1 MDKSV
6 ITNELSILLDE
17 RKVIAGVFTT
27 FNFEPDFF
35 ELDVIPELLDK
46 GIPYSSDDRVKTFQ
60 VRETLRESGLTLSV
74 FFDLQIFRNGATCSP
89 QMEYLCHGI
98 NSGNNAFH
106 AKNIY
111 LLVETADNTRSL
123 LVGAGSNN
131 ITRAGWWRN
140 IEAQHWEE
148 VKGGNTQRAF
158 LNRLREDFTWL
169 QKRRSSTDKPDRS
182 LDKIESFLNE
192 CQGSNSAPKI
202 HYFSLQN
209 KKFFNFLK
217 NTGRSHLSNYSNWNL
232 EIISPYF
239 SEDQTNNLHD
249 EFKAI
254 GINEITMLLPFD
266 YEKKAALCHQQ
277 YYEHIEKTSG
287 ITWGRWKSSYHK
299 ALGVGGDSFRRVH
312 AKIYHFY
319 NGMQSWAFIGSIN
332 FSKKAT
338 GYRNQTSDSTNI
350 ESGFLVKLPKIEPML
365 RPLLEEDNVEEFN
378 PPIYEENGTGS
389 SSDADQLP
397 ELHLSY
403 DWKTKELMGRT
414 SKRMQYN
421 IQLLNPEKK
430 PIISPWNVKYQETY
444 CRQNTNELEDVLKNG
459 SLLTVIGT
467 NGKTS
472 QHFREHKILIQQ
484 IGWTHKPIDL
494 PHLTAEQILAIYV
507 GMNCEGG
514 EQRQTIVLNAL
525 LKKLFKYHLGGELTE
540 FSDELVEDEF
550 FCEYAEIFHAFKI
563 LKGQLLLL
571 KEEDSKVDYYLTG
584 SGMDSLPVLI
594 KHSCNSESEKYDA
607 VRAYLLLLCVREI
620 YSIEDFKSRSNVKEH
635 IDNVKGMLKALKI
648 GYHIKFEGDEAKQ
661 QKFFRWFEKQ
671 FFQEY
676 SKLDATPNHSEVSS

>member
-1 MDKSV
+1 MDKSS
-6 ITNELSILLDE
+6 ITNELSILVDE
-17 RKVIAGVFTT
+17 RKVVAGVFTT

-74 FFDLQIFRNGATCSP
+74 FFDLQIFRDGAICSP

-111 LLVETADNTRSL
+111 LLVEAKDKTRSL

-140 IEAQHWEE
+140 IEVQHWEE
-148 VKGGNTQRAF
+148 VKESGTQEAF
-158 LNRLREDFTWL
+158 LEELRKDIAWL
-169 QKRRSSTDKPDRS
+169 QKRRSLIDKPDGS
-182 LDKIESFLNE
+182 LDKIASFLKCE
-192 CQGSNSAPKI
+192 GSNNAPRVN
-202 HYFSLQN
+202 YFSLEN
-209 KKFFNFLK
+209 KKFFDFLIT
-217 NTGRSHLSNYSNWNL
+217 TGEHSLGNYNNWNL

-239 SEDQTNNLHD
+239 SEDPTNDIHG
-249 EFKAI
+249 EFKDV
-254 GINEITMLLPFD
+254 GVKKITMLLPFD
-266 YEKKAALCHQQ
+266 HEKKALCHQE
-277 YYEHIEKTSG
+277 YYEHIVNSSG
-287 ITWGRWKSSYHK
+287 IAWGRWEPSYQK
-299 ALGVGGDSFRRVH
+299 TLGVEGDSFRRVH

-319 NGMQSWAFIGSIN
+319 NGMQAWAFVGSIN

-338 GYRNQTSDSTNI
+338 GYRTQTSDSTNI
-350 ESGFLVKLPKIEPML
+350 ESGFLVKLPTIEPML
-365 RPLLEEDNVEEFN
+365 RPLSEADKIEEFN
-378 PPIYEENGTGS
+378 PPIYEESGTDS
-389 SSDADQLP
+389 NSDADPLP

-421 IQLLNPEKK
+421 IKLLNPEKK
-430 PIISPWNVKYQETY
+430 EIISPWNVKYQETN
-444 CRQNTNELEDVLKNG
+444 CEQTTNELEEVLKNG
-459 SLLTVIGT
+459 SLLTVKGT

-507 GMNCEGG
+507 GMNCAGG
-514 EQRQTIVLNAL
+514 EQRQMIVLNAL
-525 LKKLFKYHLGGELTE
+525 LKKLFKYHLGGELTA
-540 FSDELVEDEF
+540 FSDELVEEEF

-563 LKGQLLLL
+563 LKDQLLLL
-571 KEEDSKVDYYLTG
+571 KEGDSKVDYYLTG
-584 SGMDSLPVLI
+584 TGLDSLPVLI

-620 YSIEDFKSRSNVKEH
+620 YSIENFTFRSNVKEH
-635 IDNVKGMLKALKI
+635 IDNVEGMLKALKV
-648 GYHIKFEGDEAKQ
+648 GHHINFEGDEAR
-661 QKFFRWFEKQ
+661 QKVFFDWFEEQ
-671 FFQEY
+671 FDRKY
-676 SKLDATPNHSEVSS
+676 SELDATPNHSEASS